1 VTQFEGVRS
10 EAENHP
16 GCGASGEKDRGGRGK
31 LKRGRGRQRNAGFP
45 GRGKFACR
53 NEVGT

>member
-1 VTQFEGVRS
+1 VTQFERVGS

-16 GCGASGEKDRGGRGK
+16 GRGAPAEKDRGGRGK
-31 LKRGRGRQRNAGFP
+31 LKRRRGRQREAGFQ
-45 GRGKFACR
+45 GRGKYACR